1 MEIITENLGKKFR
14 NEWIFKSVNLHFQV
28 GASYTFTGSNG
39 SGKST
44 FLQILSGFIPASE
57 GKILASKNQQT
68 LELEHLYSEIS
79 MAAPY
84 LELIEEFTLEELLQF
99 HIQFK
104 PLIQSYSIK
113 DFIEFIE
120 LPKAKQKAIKHF
132 SSGMKQ
138 RVKLGLAFWSD
149 TPIIMLD
156 EPSSNLDAKAT
167 SWYLENV
174 QKYAQNRMLFICS
187 NQPNEYEFCP
197 NVYNIQDYK

>member
-14 NEWIFKSVNLHFQV
+14 NEWIFKSVNLRFQQ
-28 GASYTFTGSNG
+28 GQAYTFTGSNG

-57 GKILASKNQQT
+57 GKIFASKNQQA
-68 LELEHLYSEIS
+68 LEFENIYKEIS
-79 MAAPY
+79 IAAPY

-99 HIQFK
+99 HIRFK
-104 PLIQSYSIK
+104 PLIQQYSIK

-120 LPKAKQKAIKHF
+120 LPKASQKAIKHF

-138 RVKLGLAFWSD
+138 RVKLGLTFWSD
-149 TPIIMLD
+149 TPILMLD

-167 SWYLENV
+167 NWYLENV
-174 QKYAQNRMLFICS
+174 QKYSHNRMLFICS
-187 NQPNEYEFCP
+187 NQPNEYEFCS
-197 NVYNIQDYK
+197 NIFNIQDYK

>member
-14 NEWIFKSVNLHFQV
+14 NEWIFKSVNLRFQQ
-28 GASYTFTGSNG
+28 GQAYTFTGSNG

-57 GKILASKNQQT
+57 GKIFASKNQQA
-68 LELEHLYSEIS
+68 LEFENIYKEIS
-79 MAAPY
+79 IAAPY

-99 HIQFK
+99 HIRFK
-104 PLIQSYSIK
+104 PLIQQYSIK

-120 LPKAKQKAIKHF
+120 LPKASQKAIKHF

-138 RVKLGLAFWSD
+138 RVKLGLTFWSD
-149 TPIIMLD
+149 TPILMLD

-167 SWYLENV
+167 NWYLENV
-174 QKYAQNRMLFICS
+174 QRYSKDRMLFICS
-187 NQPNEYEFCP
+187 NQPNEYEFCS
-197 NVYNIQDYK
+197 NIFNIQDYK